1 MLYTRQSNIGVL
13 ASQEIFFEITCWLI
27 RIERIAT
34 EPQTERTR
42 DFRAETRRRGDVETN
57 VGRASQL
64 DKRRPAMS
72 TNIAVFGFGAILLLV
87 AIVGGGFE
95 VREFKIPKVGW
106 VARLIAGFAGGVFVL
121 IGFGISS
128 TGIDQGQENK
138 ETRAQAAMLGT
149 PQTPAPVEFTV
160 FDQLGND
167 GRVSEQITISVDGK
181 FVGQLTANQQDPR
194 SMLTVTEPSAGRY
207 SYSIFATKV
216 MYYNGKPYRHEG
228 TGQGMISVSQGKKF
242 ELVES
247 TSGNTWLVSLVEQS
261 ELEKTR

>member
-1 MLYTRQSNIGVL
+1 
-13 ASQEIFFEITCWLI
+13 
-27 RIERIAT
+27 
-34 EPQTERTR
+34 
-42 DFRAETRRRGDVETN
+42 
-57 VGRASQL
+57 
-64 DKRRPAMS
+64 MS

-87 AIVGGGFE
+87 AIIGGGFE

-106 VARLIAGFAGGVFVL
+106 AARLIAGFAGAVFVL
-121 IGFGISS
+121 IGFGLSS
-128 TGIDQGQENK
+128 ADTDKAQEDK
-138 ETRAQAAMLGT
+138 GSRAQAAMLT
-149 PQTPAPVEFTV
+149 SPQTPAPEKPVEFTI

-207 SYSIFATKV
+207 SYSLFATKV
-216 MYYNGKPYRHEG
+216 MYFNGRAYRYEG
-228 TGQGMISVSQGKKF
+228 TGQGMISVSQGKRF